1 VHISLK
7 DGDRINIGG
16 VLALVIR
23 TMVGPNLLDTIA
35 GERQE
40 VPFSYRAH
48 DVFTI
53 SKISVCTKPTVIS
66 SISTGVFFPVN
77 QAVTGTIMQVE
88 VEDAETLY
96 VNISRKNSSLL

>member
-35 GERQE
+35 GERHIGPMMFLQ
-40 VPFSYRAH
+40 
-48 DVFTI
+48 
-53 SKISVCTKPTVIS
+53 
-66 SISTGVFFPVN
+66 
-77 QAVTGTIMQVE
+77 
-88 VEDAETLY
+88 
-96 VNISRKNSSLL
+96 